1 MVKKIVQIRKSS
13 SRCGNNLQKIKRNI
27 LQKIIPDW
35 INYKEKNK
43 KKWLKKLD
51 PKICIKNIDIKY
63 MTIEDI
69 FQMNHSGIKAKNENI
84 NIIIKNTDEEK
95 KIKLQFTFLEIVK
108 ALYYK
113 NLREQLLFEK
123 MPNIKSLKKKEREDY
138 ISKFF
143 EGLKDIEEYFT
154 EKTYNYTNLS
164 KRKMKTCLNIFK
176 DSIINEE

>member
-63 MTIEDI
+63 MTI
-69 FQMNHSGIKAKNENI
+69 
-84 NIIIKNTDEEK
+84 
-95 KIKLQFTFLEIVK
+95 
-108 ALYYK
+108 
-113 NLREQLLFEK
+113 
-123 MPNIKSLKKKEREDY
+123 
-138 ISKFF
+138 
-143 EGLKDIEEYFT
+143 
-154 EKTYNYTNLS
+154 
-164 KRKMKTCLNIFK
+164 
-176 DSIINEE
+176 